1 MATSIKQIYP
11 IPTSFRPRRQFRGVE
26 TSNVYKTIN
35 ITLEKRVNNQAEIN
49 TLLPLT
55 EHINCIVNAKSR
67 ADVGDRL
74 RDCTT
79 ENIHTRNTLV
89 IGFKLAILR

>member
-35 ITLEKRVNNQAEIN
+35 ITLEKKGKQLSGN
-49 TLLPLT
+49 
-55 EHINCIVNAKSR
+55 K
-67 ADVGDRL
+67 
-74 RDCTT
+74 
-79 ENIHTRNTLV
+79 HTAATNGAYQLYSKCKVTR
-89 IGFKLAILR
+89 